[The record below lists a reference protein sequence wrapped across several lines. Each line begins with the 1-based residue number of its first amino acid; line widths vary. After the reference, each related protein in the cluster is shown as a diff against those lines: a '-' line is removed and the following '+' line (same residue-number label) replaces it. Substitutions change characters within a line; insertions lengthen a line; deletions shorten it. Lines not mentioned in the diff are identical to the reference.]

1 MCGAG
6 YPLAPNTPYCIQVTY
21 SRTYF
26 TTMIAG
32 YGFTVYLLVH
42 SLSAE
47 GLYYPL

>member
-6 YPLAPNTPYCIQVTY
+6 YPLALHRTAYRLQPYTY
-21 SRTYF
+21 VYH
-26 TTMIAG
+26 TMIAG